1 MEYFFTEFVYAVC
14 LRSQDSDQ
22 GICLCTAKPAAELIY
37 VLLFTRQ
44 FMKYYIV
51 QNGQA
56 LYDKIIAV
64 SEADE
69 KQEIATDLKDEDEKA
84 KKSKNKHSY
93 SGEHSHCY

>member
-1 MEYFFTEFVYAVC
+1 MA
-14 LRSQDSDQ
+14 L
-22 GICLCTAKPAAELIY
+22 
-37 VLLFTRQ
+37 
-44 FMKYYIV
+44 

-69 KQEIATDLKDEDEKA
+69 KQKIETDSKNEDEKA

-93 SGEHSHCY
+93 SGEHSHYLLLVNQLLSKFWALFAICKLTSAANSVSCELLISSQTTNSSRDKC